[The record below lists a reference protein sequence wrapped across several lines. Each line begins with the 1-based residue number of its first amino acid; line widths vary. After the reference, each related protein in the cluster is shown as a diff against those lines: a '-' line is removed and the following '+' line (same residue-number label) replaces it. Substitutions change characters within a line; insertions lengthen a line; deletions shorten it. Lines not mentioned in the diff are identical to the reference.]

1 MAASVADGGSAGGGR
16 FAGLLMRVLSA
27 LVLGPAFLAAVWYG
41 FPWIDLVAAI
51 AAPIMILEWTR
62 LTRGAPLLRLLAWAY
77 GLAAVVA
84 LLWLRHQ
91 PAYGR
96 ETIVWL
102 LTCIWATDVGAYF
115 VGRAAGGARL
125 APSISPGKTWSGLVG
140 GMAWAAEWVMAA
152 IVGFAGLAPTLAA
165 ARRGAMVALANK
177 EALVCAGRLFMEA
190 IEQSGGELLPVD
202 SEHNAIFQVFEPRQR
217 HAVDRLIL
225 TASGGPFRNWS
236 LADMADVTPDQAL
249 AHPNWDMG
257 AKISIDSA
265 TMMNKGLE
273 LIEAHLLFGL
283 PEGQIDIVVHPQ
295 SVIHSMVAYRDG
307 SVLAQLGTA
316 DMRVPISHALGW
328 PSRIDGPAARLDFMG
343 VSALTFER
351 PDSGR
356 FPSLR
361 LAREALVSGGFAPIV
376 LNAANE
382 AAVEAFLAKRIR
394 FLDIARIVEDVMG
407 ACSGLPGAVESL
419 QQVEAV
425 DLEARGK
432 AGDLCKA
439 RQLSN

>member
-1 MAASVADGGSAGGGR
+1 MTRWMAPSADRPRHVTILGSTGSVGQSTVDLIARDPAR
-16 FAGLLMRVLSA
+16 YRVES
-27 LVLGPAFLAAVWYG
+27 
-41 FPWIDLVAAI
+41 LVARSSV
-51 AAPIMILEWTR
+51 E
-62 LTRGAPLLRLLAWAY
+62 LLAEQARR
-77 GLAAVVA
+77 LRARLAVVA
-84 LLWLRHQ
+84 DPGCFGQLKEALAGTQ
-91 PAYGR
+91 I
-96 ETIVWL
+96 EV
-102 LTCIWATDVGAYF
+102 
-115 VGRAAGGARL
+115 AAGPEAVIEAAAR
-125 APSISPGKTWSGLVG
+125 P
-140 GMAWAAEWVMAA
+140 AEWVMAA

-177 EALVCAGRLFMEA
+177 EALVCAGRLFMETVVQA
-190 IEQSGGELLPVD
+190 GGELLPVD

-217 HAVDRLIL
+217 HAIDRLIL

-236 LADMADVTPDQAL
+236 LAEMAGVTPDQAL

-257 AKISIDSA
+257 AKISVDSA

-283 PEGQIDIVVHPQ
+283 PEQQIDIVVHPQ

-328 PSRIDGPAARLDFMG
+328 PSRIDGPAARLDFTEL
-343 VSALTFER
+343 SALTFEQ

-361 LAREALVSGGFAPIV
+361 LAREALGRGGFAPIV

-382 AAVEAFLAKRIR
+382 TAVEAFLGKRIG
-394 FLDIARIVEDVMG
+394 FLDIARIVEDVMS
-407 ACSGLPGAVESL
+407 ACSGLSGAVDSL
-419 QQVEAV
+419 PQVEAA
-425 DLEARGK
+425 DLEARRK
-432 AGDLCKA
+432 AQELCTMKA
-439 RQLSN
+439 LTN